1 MKKLAITLGDEQA
14 KAVEKI
20 RRQRKIPRS
29 RVIQQAV
36 DFYLAH
42 TGELGAIR
50 AYEEGYRR
58 KPEEAKAAEGYARG
72 AAEVLGEEDWK

>member
-14 KAVEKI
+14 KAIERI

-36 DFYLAH
+36 ELYLAH
-42 TGELGAIR
+42 TGQLSTIR

-58 KPEEAKAAEGYARG
+58 RPEQAETAEGYGRA